1 MSLAGIP
8 NGSQEQLLTTKTA
21 CFAGVQPVPEG
32 IPLMIF
38 GDIFFKSNFVVFH
51 GGNATTNP
59 SLGVAQHVT
68 AGTGDEAQ

>member
-1 MSLAGIP
+1 M
-8 NGSQEQLLTTKTA
+8 LTRWIA
-21 CFAGVQPVPEG
+21 CFAGVQPVPDG

-51 GGNATTNP
+51 GGNDTAGP

-68 AGTGDEAQ
+68 AGAGANQ